1 MHRFLSTLS
10 LAGLATGI
18 ILGMAAIAPSGLAAT
33 TCDNYLLASASP
45 STSVAAG
52 STVTLSVTCYNGSN
66 AIDTTFTGNI
76 TATASAMGGSV
87 TVTAPTTVT
96 AVAGVAT
103 FTVRGDTAGFATVA
117 FSASKT
123 GGGSVSVT
131 SILTVTG
138 GGSNDARTSSDNA
151 PSTPVEVSLS
161 LDLAA
166 SGATCKAGAAARGVM
181 GSWLYLPAADDCSST
196 TDPNAKLLGWST
208 SANFP
213 VQRAQSQ
220 VDNRWGAIDEVFD
233 GVRMIFIPAG
243 QATFVS
249 GPNSLYPIWAS

>member
-1 MHRFLSTLS
+1 MGV
-10 LAGLATGI
+10 AIGLI
-18 ILGMAAIAPSGLAAT
+18 FGMVAFAPPSLAAT

-45 STSVAAG
+45 STSVAVG
-52 STVTLSVTCYNGSN
+52 SAVTLSVTCYNGAN
-66 AIDTTFTGNI
+66 AVDTTFTGSI

-87 TVTAPTTVT
+87 NVNAPTTAT

-103 FTVRGDTAGFATVA
+103 FNVTGSTAGFATVTFVA
-117 FSASKT
+117 NKT
-123 GGGSVSVT
+123 GGGTVT
-131 SILTVTG
+131 VIRPLTVTG
-138 GGSNDARTSSDNA
+138 GGGGSSSSA
-151 PSTPVEVSLS
+151 AAASAPVEVSLS

-166 SGATCKAGAAARGVM
+166 SGASCKEGSAATGVM
-181 GSWLYLPAADDCSST
+181 GSWLFLPAADDCSST

-208 SANFP
+208 SVNFP

-220 VDNRWGAIDEVFD
+220 VDNRWGAIDEIFD

-243 QATFVS
+243 HATFVS